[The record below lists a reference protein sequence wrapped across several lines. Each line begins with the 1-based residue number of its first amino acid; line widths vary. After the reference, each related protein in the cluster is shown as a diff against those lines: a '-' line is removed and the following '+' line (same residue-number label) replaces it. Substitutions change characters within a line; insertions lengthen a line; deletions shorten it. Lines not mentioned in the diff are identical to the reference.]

1 MAPEENLAE
10 MFVLLAGQ
18 PGLALLA
25 GPEDVHPGRRELD
38 GLRSVD
44 LVEVDTGGL
53 SQQVI

>member
-1 MAPEENLAE
+1 MTPEENLGE
-10 MFVLLAGQ
+10 MFVLLWQLGLILFAGT
-18 PGLALLA
+18 
-25 GPEDVHPGRRELD
+25 EDVNPGRRELD